1 LARKEKVFMK
11 MLPYRRA
18 ALAAAALLSVCLA
31 AAPALHAQTE
41 WKIDPMHSSVGFD
54 VTHFGVTTIHGNFTK
69 TEGTVVWNDADITK
83 STVQATID
91 VNSLDTGVTA
101 RDNHTKSDA
110 FFDAAKFPSMTF
122 TSTSVQKSGDGL
134 KVDGNLTVKG
144 VTKPVTLNVTNISQP
159 VPHPMH
165 KGAMVRGLTAT
176 TLISRKNFG
185 LAWSGAAAAVD
196 PAIGDEVKITIQLEL
211 DK

>member
-1 LARKEKVFMK
+1 MK
-11 MLPYRRA
+11 IAASRR
-18 ALAAAALLSVCLA
+18 ALAAAAVLLGVCFA
-31 AAPALHAQTE
+31 AAPALQAQTE
-41 WKIDPMHSSVGFD
+41 WKIDPAHSSVGFD

-69 TEGTVVWNDADITK
+69 TQGTVNWNDGDVTK
-83 STVQATID
+83 SSVQATID

-110 FFDAAKFPSMTF
+110 FFDAAKFPDMTF
-122 TSTSVQKSGDGL
+122 ASTSVQKSGDGL
-134 KVDGNLTVKG
+134 TVVGNLTIKG
-144 VTKPVTLNVTNISQP
+144 VTKPVTLNVSNVSGP
-159 VPHPMH
+159 VANPMH

-176 TLISRKNFG
+176 TIISRKNFG

-196 PAIGDEVKITIQLEL
+196 PAIGDEVKVTIQLEL